1 MQILLRWAI
10 SAGALYGTVFILSQF
25 RLAEFRSP
33 AWQNWFV
40 AVAIMALV
48 NAFIRPILRFF
59 TAPLNCLTFGL
70 LGVLINALMFWLVPV
85 IAGAAGMP
93 VFEVSFPGAI
103 IGSILVGLISGLA
116 GKILIHERE
125 E

>member
-10 SAGALYGTVFILSQF
+10 SAAALYGTVFILSQF
-25 RLAEFRSP
+25 QLAKLDEAP
-33 AWQNWFV
+33 WQNWFL

-48 NAFIRPILRFF
+48 NAFIRPILRLL

-70 LGVLINALMFWLVPV
+70 LGVLINALMFWLVPFL
-85 IAGAAGMP
+85 ARAAGMP
-93 VFEVSFPGAI
+93 VFDVSFPGAI
-103 IGSILVGLISGLA
+103 LGSILVGLISGLA
-116 GKILIHERE
+116 GKILIHDRE